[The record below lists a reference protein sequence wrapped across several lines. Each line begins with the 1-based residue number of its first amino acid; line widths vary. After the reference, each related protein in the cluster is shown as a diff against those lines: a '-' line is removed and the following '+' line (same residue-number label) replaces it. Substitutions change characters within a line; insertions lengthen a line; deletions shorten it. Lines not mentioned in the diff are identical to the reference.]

1 LTLIF
6 DVLTAKMSLELI
18 IGPMF
23 SGKTSALISII
34 RKYQALGLTSVAYK
48 PIIDDRNGE
57 DDFIYSHDGT
67 KIPAHRIGDLIS
79 IQDSEAYNTAKLI
92 IIEEGQFFSDLYKFV
107 LKTVETDKKHV
118 VVAGLDGDR
127 FRKPFGEILQLIPIA
142 DKITKIT
149 SFCKACGDGTP
160 ALFSFG
166 LSSEQGTVL
175 VGASEIYT
183 PLCRKHYIKYTRLSN
198 CNCPECNEAL
208 KGSVYRPRCS
218 SCPWDSQ
225 V

>member
-1 LTLIF
+1 
-6 DVLTAKMSLELI
+6 MSLELI

-48 PIIDDRNGE
+48 PIIDDRNGTDE
-57 DDFIYSHDGT
+57 FIYSHDGT
-67 KIPAHRIGDLIS
+67 KIAAHRIGNLSS
-79 IQDSEAYNTAKLI
+79 IQDSEPYKMAKLI
-92 IIEEGQFFSDLYKFV
+92 IIEEGQFFADLYDFV
-107 LKTVETDKKHV
+107 LNAVESDNKYV

-149 SFCKACGDGTP
+149 SFCKACADGTP
-160 ALFSFG
+160 ALFSYG
-166 LSSEQGTVL
+166 RSSEQGTVL
-175 VGASEIYT
+175 VGASDIYM

-198 CNCPECNEAL
+198 SSCPECNEGL
-208 KGSVYRPRCS
+208 EGSVYRPRCS
-218 SCPWDSQ
+218 SCPWDSEA
-225 V
+225 